1 MLLSSQIWHK
11 QNKRVMKSLII
22 TGFMMLVA
30 VTITAQQLYQ
40 TQNGTVTLT
49 GKFKSADVMAESKS
63 LHMLIN
69 YDKATLQMHL
79 PLTSFVT
86 TNQTL
91 STVVQNLV
99 GQQAQFTGKMDI
111 RFVQTNAHPKQ
122 KFKVQGTLSINGIT
136 KSFQFTAQL
145 EYFPRGNATCI
156 LSGNLS
162 INLDDFKVVTE
173 PGEHLI
179 NARFNQ
185 VVLKRVGE
193 Q

>member
-1 MLLSSQIWHK
+1 
-11 QNKRVMKSLII
+11 MKSLVI

-40 TQNGTVTLT
+40 TQNGTVSLT
-49 GKFKSADVMAESKS
+49 GRFKGTGVMAESKS
-63 LHMLIN
+63 LHMQIN

-79 PLTSFVT
+79 PVSSFVT

-91 STVVQNLV
+91 NTGLQNLV
-99 GQQAQFTGKMDI
+99 GQQAQFNGKMNI
-111 RFVQTNAHPKQ
+111 RFVQTNAHPNQ

-136 KSFQFTAQL
+136 KSFHFTAQL
-145 EYFPRGNATCI
+145 EHFPRGNATCI
-156 LSGNLS
+156 LSGNLT
-162 INLDDFKVVTE
+162 INLDDFKVATE
-173 PGEHLI
+173 AGENLI
-179 NARFNQ
+179 NAQFNQ